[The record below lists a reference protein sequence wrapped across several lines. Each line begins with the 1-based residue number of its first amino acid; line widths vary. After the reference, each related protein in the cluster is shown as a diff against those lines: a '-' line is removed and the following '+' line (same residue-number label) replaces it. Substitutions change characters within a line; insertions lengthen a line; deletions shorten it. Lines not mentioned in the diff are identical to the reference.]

1 MHFEDEHQLD
11 TNIFFKALGPD
22 HKAVYIRG
30 NSTLV
35 VTFESEDDIQTGAN
49 RMPWGLEF
57 IASEGRSFLG
67 IMAHKPTW
75 YRSED
80 VFDFFDGLKQHDF
93 FKQFER
99 VVFYG
104 ASMGGYAAAAFS
116 SSCPGAHVI
125 AISPQATLDKQET
138 EGWEPRFR
146 WIRNSVKFKGRYSN
160 AVEQLEGAASA
171 TVFYDPFVV
180 PDKAHALRFSG
191 DHVRKI
197 VCRHMTHDILESFTH
212 IGIKNDL
219 LAALIDGNVSELDI
233 YKALRARTRAPSF
246 QSRFLKYL
254 TVHRRMKHAA
264 RYAAAVV
271 KDSAPTKRPRF
282 AAVVEREEVR
292 AEE

>member
-11 TNIFFKALGPD
+11 TNIFFKALGAD

-35 VTFESEDDIQTGAN
+35 VTFESEVDIKQGEH

-67 IMAHKPTW
+67 IMAHRPTW

-80 VFDFFDGLKQHDF
+80 VFDFFDGLKEHDF

-99 VVFYG
+99 VVFHG

-116 SSCPGAHVI
+116 ASCPGAHVI

-160 AVEQLEGAASA
+160 AAQLLESAACA
-171 TVFYDPFVV
+171 TLFYDPMVV
-180 PDKAHALRFSG
+180 PDKAHAALFTG
-191 DHVRKI
+191 DNLRKI
-197 VCRHMTHDILESFTH
+197 SCRHMSHDVLGCLKH
-212 IGIKNDL
+212 MGIKNEL
-219 LAALIDGNVSELDI
+219 LRELIDGNVSDLDI
-233 YKALRARTRAPSF
+233 YKVLRARTRAPHF
-246 QSRFLKYL
+246 QSRLLKYL
-254 TVHRRMKHAA
+254 LVNRRRK
-264 RYAAAVV
+264 YAAQYASAVV
-271 KDSAPTKRPRF
+271 RDSAPTRRPRF
-282 AAVVEREEVR
+282 QEVMEREFP
-292 AEE
+292 AQ